1 MLFSDIAIMKILHLQ
16 WVKAKTIYLPLYSI
30 SLRTLL
36 LLHTNTLYCVA
47 RLKLLFCFAN
57 HDKSEILHKIRGLYA
72 SLLELWYMK
81 NLPLFCY
88 QIVYIS
94 WFVVLLCLNLMMLKL
109 LIAEVAK
116 VIQLLLVGKIVYCEI
131 YNIFYQSWLIDQHF
145 LHRLELFIFWAIS
158 IAMSLQSSSVPT
170 VNLC

>member
-57 HDKSEILHKIRGLYA
+57 HDKSEILHKIGL
-72 SLLELWYMK
+72 
-81 NLPLFCY
+81 
-88 QIVYIS
+88 VS
-94 WFVVLLCLNLMMLKL
+94 WFVGNVVHEESSIILLSNCVHFMICCAVVLKPNDVKT
-109 LIAEVAK
+109 
-116 VIQLLLVGKIVYCEI
+116 
-131 YNIFYQSWLIDQHF
+131 W
-145 LHRLELFIFWAIS
+145 
-158 IAMSLQSSSVPT
+158 T
-170 VNLC
+170 VNSRGSESHSTFTGGKNCLLWNLQYFLPVLAYRPAFFA